1 MSMISRREFLRVS
14 AVVAAGAAL
23 TACGQATEAP
33 MEETGGEE
41 EMESGEEEVMEEK
54 AGPEREK
61 VWPPPDP
68 PRNRTLNYYWS
79 AAPSA
84 GLFNPYAAGY
94 NHQNGNA
101 SLYEPCAYY
110 GVHADKDYMWLAESY
125 SYNDD
130 ATELTINFRRGIT
143 WSDGTPFTAEDVKW
157 SIDTLLTVDGL
168 NRQGNVRAVVDSAEA
183 VDDTTLKINFTQTDW
198 RFFFKSLTFRFDLGD
213 DTAVQ
218 PKHVWGELPTEE
230 IATTVFYDLD
240 KGWPISTGPY
250 GVSESNEQFT
260 NYDLRPT
267 WWAVETGFVAA
278 EPAPWRIQ
286 QTLFANDT
294 LAAQLLIN
302 KEIDQPL
309 DLRPF
314 VVASTL
320 AQADHLDTWTGR
332 KPPYGYVDWWPISVQ
347 MQCTKY
353 PTDDKR
359 VRWAVAYAID
369 QQAVVDIGWSGAG
382 TPARS
387 PFPDYPKLVELLDQI
402 SDVTD
407 QYNVLE
413 FNLEKSAALME
424 EAGFTLDSEGFW
436 VDADGVRPD
445 MDLYAGVPL
454 FGDIAPVVAEQ
465 LRAAGFN
472 CQHKAPADVWDA
484 KGDGRATLHLFGHG
498 GATIDPFDT
507 FQLYRAANVVPLGE
521 MVGANRVRWGNDEFE
536 AIADEMSATAMDDPK
551 MVDLFRRGMEIWFD
565 ELPDCPLVQWYHRI
579 PINNWYFTNWPN
591 ETNPYMNSAL
601 WHLTMMQVV
610 LGLEATGNA

>member
-14 AVVAAGAAL
+14 AAAAAGVAL
-23 TACGQATEAP
+23 TACGTATEAP
-33 MEETGGEE
+33 VEEVAETGEE
-41 EMESGEEEVMEEK
+41 GAPEEAAMP
-54 AGPEREK
+54 AREK
-61 VWPPPDP
+61 VWPMTNV
-68 PRNRTLNYYWS
+68 PRNRTMIYYWN
-79 AAPSA
+79 AAPAA
-84 GLFNPYAAGY
+84 GVINPYTPGY

-101 SLYEPCAYY
+101 CLYEPCAYY
-110 GVHADKDYMWLAESY
+110 GVHADKNYMWLAESF
-125 SYNDD
+125 SYNDT
-130 ATELTINFRRGIT
+130 ATELTINFRKGIK
-143 WSDGTPFTAEDVKW
+143 WSDGTAFTANDVVW
-157 SIDTLLTVDGL
+157 SMDTLKRVDGL
-168 NRQGNVRAVVDSAEA
+168 NRASNVRTVVDVAEA
-183 VDDTTLKINFTQTDW
+183 VDDTTLKLTFNQTDY

-213 DTAVQ
+213 DTCIM
-218 PKHVWGELPTEE
+218 PKHVFEAIPDADL
-230 IATTVFYDLD
+230 ATTVYFDTA

-250 GVSESNEQFT
+250 GVSESNDQYT

-267 WWAVETGFVAA
+267 WWALETGFVTE
-278 EPAPWRIQ
+278 EPACWRIQ
-286 QTLFANDT
+286 HQPFTNDT

-353 PTDDKR
+353 PTDNPK

-382 TPARS
+382 TPAMS
-387 PFPDYPKLVELLDQI
+387 PFPAYPNLTKFLDEI
-402 SDVTD
+402 KDVTD

-424 EAGFTLDSEGFW
+424 EAGFTKDAEGFW

-454 FGDIAPVVAEQ
+454 FGDIAPVIAEQ
-465 LRAAGFN
+465 LRTAGFN

-498 GATIDPFDT
+498 GSTIDPFDT
-507 FQLYRAANVVPLGE
+507 FQLYRKADVVALGE
-521 MVGANRVRWGNDEFE
+521 VVGANRVRWSNDDFE
-536 AIADEMSATAMDDPK
+536 VVCQEMLNTAMDDPK
-551 MVDLFRRGMEIWFD
+551 MSELFRRGMEIWYA
-565 ELPDCPLVQWYHRI
+565 ELPDCPVVQWYHRV
-579 PINNWYFTNWPN
+579 PVNTWYFSNWPN
-591 ETNPYMNSAL
+591 EANPYMNSAL
-601 WHLTMMQVV
+601 WHLTMMQVI
-610 LGLEATGNA
+610 LGLKATGNA